1 MCKIKDRIEDHSG
14 RDDASHMVKHN
25 IEISHIDVIFKI
37 NDMNLI
43 NNKRKQKIA
52 ESLWINDLRPSLNVR
67 EKLIPLKR
75 FN

>member
-1 MCKIKDRIEDHSG
+1 
-14 RDDASHMVKHN
+14 MVKHN

-52 ESLWINDLRPSLNVR
+52 ESLWINDLRPTLDVR
-67 EKLIPLKR
+67 QKLIPLKR

>member
-14 RDDASHMVKHN
+14 RDDASHMKHN

-52 ESLWINDLRPSLNVR
+52 ESLWINDLRPTLNVR
-67 EKLIPLKR
+67 EKLIPLKL